1 MALPPELN
9 PEVFRNLT
17 FTRTF
22 RSKNSVNGNPNNL
35 SGSTI
40 TGQVW
45 NDEESKK
52 YSDLTITIIDAADGK
67 FSISLTKAQTAI
79 LPDKAYYSI
88 VKTIAGKDKTLQ
100 KVDSETEKQIFDSD
114 LSPDEDEFEN
124 GK

>member
-17 FTRTF
+17 FTKTF

-52 YSDLTITIIDAADGK
+52 YSDLTVTIIDAADGK

-79 LPDKAYYSI
+79 LPDKAYYSV
-88 VKTIAGKDKTLQ
+88 VKTIAGKDKTL
-100 KVDSETEKQIFDSD
+100 V
-114 LSPDEDEFEN
+114 N
-124 GK
+124 GYLNVKNGRNK

>member
-17 FTRTF
+17 FTRKF
-22 RSKNSVNGNPNNL
+22 RSKDNAGNPNNL

-52 YSDLTITIIDAADGK
+52 YSDLTITIIDAADGR
-67 FSISLTKAQTAI
+67 FNISLTKGQTAI
-79 LPDKAYYSI
+79 LPDKAYYSV
-88 VKTIAGKDKTLQ
+88 VKTIAGNDKPLVIGYLNV
-100 KVDSETEKQIFDSD
+100 K
-114 LSPDEDEFEN
+114 N
-124 GK
+124 GRNK